1 MFAQLL
7 NRYRNSST
15 RSKDA
20 LINIIISLGTKGIS
34 ILTSLLVVP
43 ITINYVNPTQY
54 GIWLTLSSVIAW
66 VYFFDF
72 GLGNGFRNKFAEAKA
87 AGNIPLARQYVST
100 TYFAISAIV
109 VVLLALLLFA
119 NAYVDWTKVLNLDA
133 AYAPELQKVFGVV
146 CLFFCMNMVVNI
158 LTMLVTA
165 DQKPAIASI
174 VQTSGSVVSLAVIYI
189 LTKFTAGDLTKLAFV
204 FAGVP
209 CLVMLMTSVYM
220 FCFTRYKQV
229 APRVADIRPSL
240 IRNILSLGSKFFII
254 QLCLIGI
261 FQIINVVI
269 SREFGAY
276 AVTQYNVAYKY
287 FHMLYMVLAIVI
299 TPFWSAATDAY
310 CRKDYAWIRSMIK
323 KLEIC
328 WLVAFLAG
336 ILMLLLSPWFYRI
349 WIGEAVDISWSLSI
363 AVLLYNLGMAL
374 GAIYMHIINGIG
386 TIRIQLITYVVLAL
400 LAWPM
405 FILGGRYL
413 GLPGV
418 LMLPSI
424 AWIAQAV
431 LGKIQINK
439 LLRGTTGIWC
449 K

>member
-1 MFAQLL
+1 
-7 NRYRNSST
+7 
-15 RSKDA
+15 
-20 LINIIISLGTKGIS
+20 
-34 ILTSLLVVP
+34 
-43 ITINYVNPTQY
+43 
-54 GIWLTLSSVIAW
+54 
-66 VYFFDF
+66 
-72 GLGNGFRNKFAEAKA
+72 
-87 AGNIPLARQYVST
+87 
-100 TYFAISAIV
+100 
-109 VVLLALLLFA
+109 
-119 NAYVDWTKVLNLDA
+119 
-133 AYAPELQKVFGVV
+133 
-146 CLFFCMNMVVNI
+146 
-158 LTMLVTA
+158 
-165 DQKPAIASI
+165 
-174 VQTSGSVVSLAVIYI
+174 
-189 LTKFTAGDLTKLAFV
+189 
-204 FAGVP
+204 
-209 CLVMLMTSVYM
+209 
-220 FCFTRYKQV
+220 
-229 APRVADIRPSL
+229 
-240 IRNILSLGSKFFII
+240 
-254 QLCLIGI
+254 
-261 FQIINVVI
+261 
-269 SREFGAY
+269 
-276 AVTQYNVAYKY
+276 
-287 FHMLYMVLAIVI
+287 
-299 TPFWSAATDAY
+299 
-310 CRKDYAWIRSMIK
+310 MIK